1 MKEAVVS
8 TENNSALLVFDF
20 NSIPVQ
26 DREHIISITYRLRSL
41 NKSVAESIIE
51 IGNLL
56 IEARRRLPEK
66 KFMTWAEAEFGYSR
80 RSMQRYIAVAE
91 KFHNVPM
98 QNMALPAKILYELVE
113 TAPAEVLDS
122 TIERLESG
130 ESINADEI
138 RRQIEA
144 AKEEA
149 IKEMDVDV
157 KIQLRKMTEQIKV
170 LEKERDTAHQNID
183 GLSAKG
189 IEIHTRLQEVSK
201 ELERLKNA
209 GKEDED
215 KVKVLREEAKRL
227 EREKITCSSE
237 IAKLAKQRDELQNDI
252 SKQKL
257 DRQRQRALTDK
268 LINYRNKLS
277 EVLAWSQEANL
288 ISASGDLSKEMI
300 GEFKSIL
307 QVINSHS
314 IQIKAVIDSIEKI
327 K

>member
-8 TENNSALLVFDF
+8 TENNSALVVFDF